1 MVTSHSVLLF
11 ADPVPCLITQ
21 TKLRIS
27 LGLFTESVSSSRGAL
42 FLGQRDRLLLFSFL
56 LTLSSFSDDVN
67 DVMSQAAAVAVMWQP
82 QHSLDTRRPGLRSK
96 VFTTLELQKERA
108 HSRSWKPAR
117 KPLVEP
123 WVEKEIWFIMKCL
136 NGECDF

>member
-21 TKLRIS
+21 TNLRIS

-82 QHSLDTRRPGLRSK
+82 PAASTRGGQGCVVKFLRLSNCK
-96 VFTTLELQKERA
+96 KRE
-108 HSRSWKPAR
+108 PI
-117 KPLVEP
+117 VEAGNQLGSP
-123 WVEKEIWFIMKCL
+123 
-136 NGECDF
+136 